1 MNGFKRTG
9 LYLLATTVAWLSIAD
24 NCAAQTEKYLAIDTV
39 EMAGAVYDSGAAR
52 CDESMLIAAAE
63 TYLRVRDIL
72 QNDPALGMQY
82 QKLMPKIAYMLG
94 WCHHRRA
101 EITGAGEQIDLT
113 LLWFGRVPED
123 AEGQIGVYAKL
134 MVGEI
139 SLRLIVSEKYDLLC
153 RGALDEAQVLSLG
166 DRLTAVRDRF
176 SEGYQL
182 LDAGSSGRRFAATK
196 TADAIYELAR
206 LHRTVGNASQA
217 RDYYDSVD
225 YSTVGSRSGDS
236 NAGAALEYNQYCDAL
251 VQLEIYLQA
260 PEDFD
265 DAVLG
270 SLISALTYRDRA
282 LRRGAISLAEAL
294 PTEAVEYFETAASL
308 GTAGSPLIPEA
319 EYFRGCAFLD
329 SAVVDNMLHNQVVGA
344 LRDARESFESF
355 EDSVQ
360 SAGFNNDARLRQL
373 VTRARHKYQL
383 LGVSEGRS
391 MSNQQLATLGREDVK
406 FLIRIA
412 ASIVGTPRA
421 RCTATL
427 RRYFDLQDQ
436 RRRSGNTDVDA
447 FVVGPCAARTE
458 ALSLNETLFLRGL
471 VISFQAEAYGGE
483 QRFAT
488 FDEAATVLDSVRGDY
503 EGEAKYVQA
512 YALYKAEKYDE
523 ADYLLKKLITD
534 YHSVRALYYYG
545 MNLRDWYGDEGTD
558 TVKTRIYASMQKT
571 ADIIESAG
579 QPPEY
584 RNFLSS
590 TKIMLDEYQ
599 DYFTSNPDADLNI
612 PGTQGVVC
620 PDILSVDMSGSRPD
634 TVLYENMADKKLI
647 RDKFAQ
653 ESREDFAVFGLP
665 KLWLHPT
672 SRSCEEGPLLALA
685 QALIPDSVHL
695 ERVWRGRMQIV
706 DADGNILRPDSCWAE
721 FVADGSRI
729 NCKDSAGGRYIIL
742 DADIKTNDIV
752 SLEIIEP
759 GFYRTLVKFTADEPG
774 YADRTLV
781 LARMVNYEAM
791 AAGSSDDPFGY
802 TYLSDGSYGF
812 KLTAHQKSETP
823 PSRLVSDF
831 NSDRDVRDYAY
842 DQANNRFLAVS
853 SQLNNGLI
861 SVDSN
866 GYTDTLMI
874 KSRGITVDSAGNIY
888 IADSGNHRV
897 LVLDSTLR
905 VNPDLISV
913 SRDGRT
919 DTLTIISRDGLNSAE
934 GITVDSDGSIYIA
947 DWENHRVLVL
957 DSTLHVNPDLISVSR
972 DGRTDTL
979 TIISRDRLN
988 SAEGITVDRDG
999 NIYVADWGN
1008 HRIVALD
1015 HTGRLRFTFGAFGKN
1030 VDANSAAPARLV
1042 FPNRIT
1048 IEQEPASA
1056 SAPRQTHILVSDWHG
1071 VHRFDWWGRYL
1082 DSPVSV
1088 GPAGLD
1094 PGMYQE
1100 ITLDGY
1106 GPGSDLRIHPLGES
1120 QPRLYSAPE

>member
-9 LYLLATTVAWLSIAD
+9 LYLLVTAVAWLSVAD
-24 NCAAQTEKYLAIDTV
+24 NCTAQPEKYLAIDTV
-39 EMAGAVYDSGAAR
+39 EMAGASYDLGAAR
-52 CDESMLIAAAE
+52 CDESMLISAAE
-63 TYLRVRDIL
+63 TYLRVRDTL

-82 QKLMPKIAYMLG
+82 QKLIPKIAYMLG

-101 EITGAGEQIDLT
+101 EITGAGKQIDSS
-113 LLWFGRVPED
+113 LLWFGRVPDD
-123 AEGQIGVYAKL
+123 AEDQIGGYAKL

-139 SLRLIVSEKYDLLC
+139 SLRLIISEKYDLLC

-166 DRLTAVRDRF
+166 NRLKAARDRF
-176 SEGYQL
+176 SEAYQL
-182 LDAGSSGRRFAATK
+182 LDTGSPPHRLAATK
-196 TADAIYELAR
+196 IADAIYELAR
-206 LHRTVGNASQA
+206 LHRAVGNANQA
-217 RDYYDSVD
+217 KDYYDSVD
-225 YSTVGSRSGDS
+225 YSTAGSLSGDS
-236 NAGAALEYNQYCDAL
+236 HARAALEYNRYCDAL

-270 SLISALTYRDRA
+270 SLPSALAYQDRA
-282 LRRGAISLAEAL
+282 FRKGAISLAEAL
-294 PTEAVEYFETAASL
+294 PTEALEYFETAASL

-319 EYFRGCAFLD
+319 EYFRSCAFLD
-329 SAVVDNMLHNQVVGA
+329 SAVVDNMLHNQVVRA
-344 LRDARESFESF
+344 LRNARSSF
-355 EDSVQ
+355 EDFEDRVQ
-360 SAGFNNDARLRQL
+360 SAGFNSDARLRQL
-373 VTRARHKYQL
+373 VTRARHKYLL
-383 LGVSEGRS
+383 LGIAEGRS
-391 MSNQQLATLGREDVK
+391 MSDQQLATLGREDVK

-412 ASIVGTPRA
+412 ASIVGTPRT

-427 RRYFDLQDQ
+427 RKYFDLQDQ
-436 RRRSGNTDVDA
+436 RRISGNLDVDA
-447 FVVGPCAARTE
+447 FVVGPCATRTDV
-458 ALSLNETLFLRGL
+458 LRLNETLFLRGL
-471 VISFQAEAYGGE
+471 VISLQAEAYGGE

-488 FDEAATVLDSVRGDY
+488 FDTAATTLDSVAGDY

-545 MNLRDWYGDEGTD
+545 MNLRDRYGDEGND
-558 TVKTRIYASMQKT
+558 IVKTRIYASMQKT
-571 ADIIESAG
+571 ADMIESAG

-590 TKIMLDEYQ
+590 AKIMLDKYQ
-599 DYFTSNPDADLNI
+599 DFFTSNPDADLNI
-612 PGTQGVVC
+612 PGTQEIVC

-634 TVLYENMADKKLI
+634 TVLYENMAEKKLI

-665 KLWLHPT
+665 KLWLLPT

-729 NCKDSAGGRYIIL
+729 NCKDSVGGKYVIL
-742 DADIKTNDIV
+742 DADIKTRD
-752 SLEIIEP
+752 SAGIEAIES
-759 GFYRTLVKFTADEPG
+759 GFYRTLMKITSDEPG
-774 YADRTLV
+774 YADRTLR
-781 LARMVNYEAM
+781 LARMVYYEPGADD
-791 AAGSSDDPFGY
+791 AATNPSGY
-802 TYLSDGSYGF
+802 THLPNGSYSF
-812 KLTAHQKSETP
+812 KLAAHRKSQAP

-842 DQANNRFLAVS
+842 DSRNDRFLAVS
-853 SQLNNGLI
+853 ARLSHGLL
-861 SVDSN
+861 SYSD
-866 GYTDTLMI
+866 GHAADTFEI
-874 KSRGITVDSAGNIY
+874 
-888 IADSGNHRV
+888 
-897 LVLDSTLR
+897 
-905 VNPDLISV
+905 
-913 SRDGRT
+913 
-919 DTLTIISRDGLNSAE
+919 
-934 GITVDSDGSIYIA
+934 DGSIS
-947 DWENHRVLVL
+947 L
-957 DSTLHVNPDLISVSR
+957 DSP
-972 DGRTDTL
+972 
-979 TIISRDRLN
+979 
-988 SAEGITVDRDG
+988 EGVAVDHDG
-999 NIYVADWGN
+999 NIFIADWGN
-1008 HRIVALD
+1008 HRIIALD
-1015 HTGRLRFTFGAFGKN
+1015 HTGRLRLTPFGAFGKN
-1030 VDANSAAPARLV
+1030 VDSNSAAPARLV

-1048 IEQEPASA
+1048 IEQEPTSA
-1056 SAPRQTHILVSDWHG
+1056 STPRQAHILVSDWYG

-1120 QPRLYSAPE
+1120 QPRLFSAPE